1 MHLIQ
6 YTYTNLVCCNV
17 KQVDNMSF
25 TDLIDPGLDYILAH
39 KAQTSFTSFPSQTV
53 SFLTPYT
60 AQTLVP
66 CCQGSFDRK
75 MKGNGWN
82 FFSLVASPQAQSA
95 AASTVYSKM
104 PSIAWLPLTIQ

>member
-6 YTYTNLVCCNV
+6 YTYTNLVYV

-39 KAQTSFTSFPSQTV
+39 KAQTGFTSFPSQTV
-53 SFLTPYT
+53 SFLPPYS

-66 CCQGSFDRK
+66 CCRGSFDRN

-95 AASTVYSKM
+95 AASTVYFEM
-104 PSIAWLPLTIQ
+104 PSVAWLPLTIQ